1 MSDWKKTLL
10 TVAAYLVFGLLS
22 LVILTAVVQGWSEKL
37 DSRWFSTFGFLLIA
51 ALTALFWK
59 KMSLGSRVH
68 LLATYLIVLIG
79 VVALYYSPEAKE
91 SFKLGKLN
99 LSFLVNLLIFLSLTL
114 SMFFIL
120 RGIKVSR
127 TFKIVIGVLGVL
139 FSIPFL
145 IGLFNDIPLSGLFQG
160 EGFLKFL
167 PWFLQPATL
176 GVLLLLPILCLFLIV
191 DLFRAARDP
200 NRSTFRGFLNLFM
213 ALIPLSVGVA
223 AMKGQAQSG
232 LVARYYGDHGFM
244 NLQKSEAAKGLNFT
258 WNAPPVKTKEGNKFW
273 VEWEGVVRVPK
284 KGKLQFKVEG
294 DGKGFVYLDGKQV
307 FSEDGRSEDIVIEA
321 GPHVLRAGAVQDQ
334 PKGKFDLQ
342 WKREGDETFTS
353 IDPKFLGHTEA
364 QTHWRRSPR
373 QAAQVGIEWLQSAA
387 MDWQKDHQCFGCHV
401 QSQVLMGLTVAKKNN
416 YAVNDDYYKELY
428 DFVKKKQHEDGTY
441 HDSFH
446 TTATQF
452 AAMGM
457 AYVDDFNG

>member
-1 MSDWKKTLL
+1 MSDWKKTLQ
-10 TVAAYLVFGLLS
+10 TVGGYLAFGLPA
-22 LVILTAVVQGWSEKL
+22 LVIFAAAVQGWSEKL
-37 DSRWFSTFGFLLIA
+37 DSRWFSTLGFLFIA
-51 ALTALFWK
+51 ALSVLFWK

-79 VVALYYSPEAKE
+79 VVALSFSPEAKE

-114 SMFFIL
+114 SMVFIL

-127 TFKIVIGVLGVL
+127 NLKIIIGALGAL

-145 IGLFNDIPLSGLFQG
+145 IGLFKDIPLSDLFQG
-160 EGFLKFL
+160 EGFLKFI

-176 GVLLLLPILCLFLIV
+176 GVLLLLPVLCLFLFV

-200 NRSTFRGFLNLFM
+200 NRSTFRCFLDLFI
-213 ALIPLSVGVA
+213 AIIPLSVGIA
-223 AMKGQAQSG
+223 ALKGQAQSG

-244 NLQKSEAAKGLNFT
+244 SLQKSEAAKGLNFS

-273 VEWEGVVRVPK
+273 VEWEGIVRVPK
-284 KGKLQFKVEG
+284 KGKIQFKVEG
-294 DGKGFVYLDGKQV
+294 DGKGFVYLDGKQI
-307 FSEDGRSEDIVIEA
+307 FYENGKSEDIVIEA
-321 GPHVLRAGAVQDQ
+321 GPHALRAGAVQEK

-364 QTHWRRSPR
+364 QTHW
-373 QAAQVGIEWLQSAA
+373 
-387 MDWQKDHQCFGCHV
+387 
-401 QSQVLMGLTVAKKNN
+401 
-416 YAVNDDYYKELY
+416 
-428 DFVKKKQHEDGTY
+428 
-441 HDSFH
+441 
-446 TTATQF
+446 
-452 AAMGM
+452 
-457 AYVDDFNG
+457 